1 MSSREN
7 SSDSP
12 LERQKSSTTHDF
24 GFIPIPQR
32 LRYDSEKPFHF
43 GIVLNVLFGFASTFT
58 VANLYYCQPLLIQF
72 SESFGVPYNRVSRV
86 PTLLQAGYATGLLF
100 ISPLGDLVRRRQLI
114 IFLAVISASLTIGL
128 AVTPH
133 LLVFEAL
140 SFLVGVVS
148 VTPQILIPLAADL
161 APPEHRATAI
171 SVVFSGLL
179 FGILVGRVI
188 AGIIAEFTSW
198 RVVYYFAIGVQYLVL
213 FASYFV
219 IPDYPAKNQD
229 MSYWG
234 ILRTMAKF
242 AYTEPILVQACLA
255 NLASCACFTNFWV
268 TLTFLL
274 GGPPYFYST
283 LTIGLFGL
291 IGILGV
297 AFGPVVGRGIDK
309 LIPWYASLA
318 AAFALLVFQA
328 IQVGAGDVSVAAIVV
343 VIMGLDVF
351 RQMLQMSLATSVFSI
366 LPSARARL
374 NAVFMLSVFIGQL
387 MGTAAGTQVFTTYG
401 WRPAAALNMGFYVW
415 ILGVLLL
422 RGPHCARFTWFG
434 YEGGWEA
441 HKSVVDARK
450 NAAEGADGIGSQGA
464 ATPTQHIGDP
474 EKGPATLANR
484 STASV
489 GEKRAALESPEK
501 HAEGMPDDQ

>member
-1 MSSREN
+1 MSLRPPSG
-7 SSDSP
+7 SSANIGAEHEKP
-12 LERQKSSTTHDF
+12 MTHDF
-24 GFIPIPQR
+24 GFLPIPRR
-32 LRYDSEKPFHF
+32 LRYDAQKPFHF
-43 GIVLNVLFGFASTFT
+43 GLVLNVLFGFASTFI

-72 SESFGVPYNRVSRV
+72 SESFDVSYNRVARI
-86 PTLLQAGYATGLLF
+86 PTLLQAGYATGILL

-128 AVTPH
+128 AITPN
-133 LLVFEAL
+133 LVVFETL
-140 SFLVGVVS
+140 SFLIGVVS

-161 APPEHRATAI
+161 APPERRAAAL

-179 FGILVGRVI
+179 FGILVARVI

-198 RVVYYFAIGVQYLVL
+198 RVVYYFAIGVQYFVLV
-213 FASYFV
+213 ASYFV
-219 IPDYPAKNQD
+219 IPDYPAKNRD
-229 MSYWG
+229 MTYWG

-242 AYTEPILVQACLA
+242 AYTEPILIQACLV

-291 IGILGV
+291 IGIFGV
-297 AFGPVVGRGIDK
+297 ACGPIVGRAIDR

-318 AAFALLVFQA
+318 AVLLLLCFQA
-328 IQVGAGDVSVAAIVV
+328 IQVGAGDINVAAVV
-343 VIMGLDVF
+343 VAIMGLDVF

-366 LPSARARL
+366 SASARARL
-374 NAVFMLSVFIGQL
+374 NAVFVLSLFIGQL

-401 WRPAAALNMGFYVW
+401 WRPAAALNLGLYGW
-415 ILGVLLL
+415 ILGVIML
-422 RGPHCARFTWFG
+422 RGPHCERFTWFG

-441 HKSVVDARK
+441 RKSVVDARK
-450 NAAEGADGIGSQGA
+450 KAAEGKDVGA
-464 ATPTQHIGDP
+464 EEKEVGTGTGGTATPQVGDP
-474 EKGPATLANR
+474 EKGGVNEKG
-484 STASV
+484 S
-489 GEKRAALESPEK
+489 GEENEEK
-501 HAEGMPDDQ
+501 DEK